1 MSKINVKAAPGL
13 KVPRED
19 NPRRYIT
26 DAESLEVENSAYYQR
41 QLMAGDLIEVTATG
55 KNKAKVP
62 TATTEVSSV
71 QS

>member
-1 MSKINVKAAPGL
+1 MSQINVKASPGL

-26 DAESLEVENSAYYQR
+26 DEKAIEVEDSAYYRR
-41 QLMAGDLIEVTATG
+41 QIMAGDLAEVTASS
-55 KNKAKVP
+55 KNTASKP